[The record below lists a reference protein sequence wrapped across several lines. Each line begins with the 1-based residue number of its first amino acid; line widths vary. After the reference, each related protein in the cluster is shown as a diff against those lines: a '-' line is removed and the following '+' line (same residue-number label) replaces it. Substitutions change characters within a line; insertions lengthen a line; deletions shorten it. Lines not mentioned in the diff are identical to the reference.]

1 VDVSKSNAKTN
12 FFNVTFPQDPVAFWG
27 KVQPGTYRGTAT
39 GYFLFLHD
47 LAKGEHNIELKVVD
61 LLKGNEGPP
70 PKFDPPREGTFKISV
85 Q

>member
-1 VDVSKSNAKTN
+1 MSKYQTCSDC
-12 FFNVTFPQDPVAFWG
+12 PQ
-27 KVQPGTYRGTAT
+27 T
-39 GYFLFLHD
+39 
-47 LAKGEHNIELKVVD
+47 KGEHNINLKVVD